1 MLTILNDI
9 ELDMAELKC
18 LIQAMGTDNNPALAE
33 VARRNI
39 RRMQR
44 HLEDLAGSLQDFD
57 DAKVPPSPPLPQ
69 TLSTP
74 APSPASPHTG
84 QAPQEET
91 VPKPA
96 TILAERIRPAVDLR
110 HALSLNDKFRFSR
123 ELFGGDTARMN
134 EVLNRIGQAGSL
146 DEALDI
152 FTQEAHPEEGNE
164 AANDFNELL
173 KKYFDR

>member
-57 DAKVPPSPPLPQ
+57 DAKVPPSPPFPQ

-84 QAPQEET
+84 QASQEET

-134 EVLNRIGQAGSL
+134 EVLNRIGQADSL